1 MTKKHLEALYKAIRN
16 NTLTT
21 LTMANH
27 PQTPVIN
34 LEGFV
39 DDMLGHIK
47 ESNPSAKTRL
57 FVKGLLPGPKFE
69 RDMVEKHGE

>member
-1 MTKKHLEALYKAIRN
+1 MMTKKHLEALYKAIRN

-39 DDMLGHIK
+39 DDYYPVPSLSGTWLKSTENKENPLAERLGGI
-47 ESNPSAKTRL
+47 
-57 FVKGLLPGPKFE
+57 FLP
-69 RDMVEKHGE
+69 